1 MIRIPATTSKGFP
14 LWFFFRPFLLADDV
28 RETFC
33 AKFELCRHPAAAAA
47 QPLHGVALLTASAP
61 EDGGAGAA
69 LMEAV
74 CLDPGGANGDD
85 REGEVRWE
93 KSFFISKVT
102 LFQHP
107 PFSVSQGRGQNSL

>member
-1 MIRIPATTSKGFP
+1 M
-14 LWFFFRPFLLADDV
+14 

-33 AKFELCRHPAAAAA
+33 AKFELCGHPAAAAA
-47 QPLHGVALLTASAP
+47 LPLHGVALLTASAP

-93 KSFFISKVT
+93 KKFLFIYSIVT
-102 LFQHP
+102 LFQNP